1 MERITKKNNKDMDF
15 YRGISKKECIESC
28 EIGHLL
34 YYSSDPMTNDWEVIE
49 YALGDD
55 AKEMSEGEITQWI
68 KNTISWNDY
77 LKGVNLTTDEENA
90 KGYSEFVVELELT
103 GFWEEFS
110 DAHIFAQNPKDCKI
124 IKVHYKNREYETK
137 EFLKKFKV

>member
-55 AKEMSEGEITQWI
+55 ASEMSEEQITQWI

-77 LKGVNLTTDEENA
+77 LKGVNLITDLQNA

-103 GFWEEFS
+103 CLWEEFS
-110 DAHIFAQNPKDCKI
+110 DTHVFAQNSECCKI
-124 IKVHYKNREYETK
+124 IKVHYKNQEYSAK
-137 EFLKKFKV
+137 EFLSLFK